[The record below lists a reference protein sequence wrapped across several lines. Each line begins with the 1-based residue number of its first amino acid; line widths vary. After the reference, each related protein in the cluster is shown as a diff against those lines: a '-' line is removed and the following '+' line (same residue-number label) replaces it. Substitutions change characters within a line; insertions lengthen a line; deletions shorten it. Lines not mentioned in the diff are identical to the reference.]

1 MKISLPTVYAFQGD
15 GRLSSELSRDREGD
29 RRVWMKDEEGMGGG
43 LGGLPRARLRRLACR
58 LSGDLYKG
66 RDTSWERAQQKRR
79 EPSRAGGGASQGRTP

>member
-43 LGGLPRARLRRLACR
+43 LGGLPRAR
-58 LSGDLYKG
+58 
-66 RDTSWERAQQKRR
+66 
-79 EPSRAGGGASQGRTP
+79 P